1 MNNSLDRLTIQGFKS
16 IKNLTNFE
24 LKKLNIIVG
33 ANGAGKS
40 NLISFFKLM
49 RALIDGRLNRYVRDQ
64 GGASDLLFHGRK
76 ITKKIFFETR
86 FGERGFRFSLV
97 PKPNDE
103 CVIEDEAY
111 YYAGDQTG
119 WRELGDNESGQSK
132 MVEEIK
138 QNKPDALYSRKVYDA
153 ISSWQVYHFHD
164 TSSTAPMRG
173 YEIVE
178 DNALLRGNAS
188 NIGAFLLNL
197 RTAYPNAYSQIVDAV
212 KLVIPFFD
220 DFVLAPRKSGQK
232 EKVNLS
238 WRQQGSDYPMQPYHL
253 SDGSIRFICLATTL
267 LQPNLPTT
275 IIIDEPE
282 LGLHPAALV
291 ILAEL
296 IQFAATRTQVII
308 ATQSPMLIDQFS
320 VNDIIV
326 AGRKE
331 GASYFKRLQET
342 DFSQWLKDYSVGE
355 LWVKNVIAG
364 GPTHE

>member
-49 RALIDGRLNRYVRDQ
+49 RALIDRRLNRYVRDQ
-64 GGASDLLFHGRK
+64 GGVSDLLFHGRK
-76 ITKKIFFETR
+76 ITNKIFFETR
-86 FGERGFRFSLV
+86 FGECGFRFSLV

-103 CVIEDEAY
+103 CAIEDEAY
-111 YYAGDQTG
+111 HYAGDQTG
-119 WRELGDNESGQSK
+119 WRELGDSENGQSK

-178 DNALLRGNAS
+178 DNAILRANAS

-197 RTAYPNAYSQIVDAV
+197 RAAYPNAYSQIVDAV

-220 DFVLAPRKSGQK
+220 DFVLVPRKSGEK

-253 SDGSIRFICLATTL
+253 SDGSIRFICLAATL
-267 LQPNLPTT
+267 LQPNLPAT

-296 IQFAATRTQVII
+296 IQSAATRTQVII

-326 AGRKE
+326 AGRKK
-331 GASYFKRLQET
+331 GASYFKRLQEA